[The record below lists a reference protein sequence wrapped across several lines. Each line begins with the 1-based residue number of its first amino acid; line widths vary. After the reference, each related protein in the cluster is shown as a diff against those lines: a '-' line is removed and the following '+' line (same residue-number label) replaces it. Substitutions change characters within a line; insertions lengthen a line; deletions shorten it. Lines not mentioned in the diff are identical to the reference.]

1 MNRISL
7 SLMALILLIGCQS
20 TTIDKSQMILT
31 EYRNVERVRF
41 SVQIPINWTI
51 GNSEPEFGQ
60 LASFREGKKEI
71 ISIVLRPKGGSMT
84 LRDWMKLDGGEGAQ
98 SLNILDEDAERI
110 IFEITYADYA
120 PMYGYGRFVGGDVF
134 AISSKNKEALI
145 QVSETLK
152 FLNL

>member
-1 MNRISL
+1 
-7 SLMALILLIGCQS
+7 
-20 TTIDKSQMILT
+20 
-31 EYRNVERVRF
+31 
-41 SVQIPINWTI
+41 
-51 GNSEPEFGQ
+51 
-60 LASFREGKKEI
+60 
-71 ISIVLRPKGGSMT
+71 MT